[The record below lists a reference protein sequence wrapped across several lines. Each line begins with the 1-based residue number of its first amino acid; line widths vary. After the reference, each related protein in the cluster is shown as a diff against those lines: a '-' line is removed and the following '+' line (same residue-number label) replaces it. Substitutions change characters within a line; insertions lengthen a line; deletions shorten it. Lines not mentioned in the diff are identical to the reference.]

1 MKKLNVKTNLLDHSQ
16 AKIKLLGE
24 YLKRYLSII
33 SNDGY
38 TEQINIY
45 DLFCGQGLYEN
56 GGHGSPLVILK
67 CVKDNFFTIINLRQN
82 KLPKINC
89 IFNDID
95 NTKTKILVD
104 AIEEKKLH
112 YNNIGSLTISNNDY
126 QNEIKKLKLEFN
138 KFKNEKAFVFIDPY
152 GYKELK
158 ANDIKELISNHKKSE
173 ILLWLPIQFMYRFSD
188 KETPEVLKNLIQD
201 LNVRDEV
208 KKSDTVWD
216 FIYALKKGF
225 QNYLGDNYFVDNFT
239 LKKEENTVFC
249 LYFFTSH
256 IKAYEKML
264 ESKWEID
271 TEEGRGWEY
280 NGNLP
285 SLFFEQKTN
294 RLEELLKS
302 YIKSGRR
309 YNYDLYQFT
318 LREGFLI
325 KHTNEILCS
334 LQENGFL
341 DVILTE
347 SNNQA
352 RKKSFYI
359 KYMKP
364 DDVNKNK
371 VYFNIK

>member
-1 MKKLNVKTNLLDHSQ
+1 
-16 AKIKLLGE
+16 
-24 YLKRYLSII
+24 
-33 SNDGY
+33 
-38 TEQINIY
+38 
-45 DLFCGQGLYEN
+45 
-56 GGHGSPLVILK
+56 
-67 CVKDNFFTIINLRQN
+67 
-82 KLPKINC
+82 
-89 IFNDID
+89 
-95 NTKTKILVD
+95 
-104 AIEEKKLH
+104 
-112 YNNIGSLTISNNDY
+112 
-126 QNEIKKLKLEFN
+126 
-138 KFKNEKAFVFIDPY
+138 
-152 GYKELK
+152 
-158 ANDIKELISNHKKSE
+158 
-173 ILLWLPIQFMYRFSD
+173 
-188 KETPEVLKNLIQD
+188 
-201 LNVRDEV
+201 
-208 KKSDTVWD
+208 
-216 FIYALKKGF
+216 
-225 QNYLGDNYFVDNFT
+225 
-239 LKKEENTVFC
+239 
-249 LYFFTSH
+249 
-256 IKAYEKML
+256 ML